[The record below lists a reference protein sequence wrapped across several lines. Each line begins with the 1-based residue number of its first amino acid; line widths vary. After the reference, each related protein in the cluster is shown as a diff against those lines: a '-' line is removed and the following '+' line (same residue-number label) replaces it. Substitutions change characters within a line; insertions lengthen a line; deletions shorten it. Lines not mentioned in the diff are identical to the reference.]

1 MPKRVGFLY
10 EKMCDKKF
18 IRSTIL
24 DAARRRHKRH
34 DIAKVLADLDGY
46 VDRAYDMLVNDSYVP
61 SQPKEVERYD
71 ESSQKWRHIQM
82 VPFWPDGIMQ
92 WLLVAAMK
100 PVLMRGMHPWSCAS
114 VPGRGGIRVH
124 KKIQRVMRHDPKGSR
139 YAAELDVAHYYP
151 SVSIKRLIWMLA
163 RKIKDK
169 RFLKMVY
176 SILETCGGGLGI
188 GYYMCQ
194 WLANYYLERIDWQIE
209 TMPGIT
215 VVTRHMD
222 NYTLLGPNKKQLHKA
237 VQQIAELM
245 KKIGLTMKKNWQ
257 VYRTTFTTKVAQAHA
272 LLPER
277 KRRLRKPRM
286 VAAVGY
292 RYSHKHTILRKR
304 NFLRLTRQ
312 CRKAKKRLDA
322 GRRVTYKLA
331 SGLMS
336 RAGQLRHCDS
346 HKVRVKYIDPIK
358 VKNLKEVIRYE
369 SKRRLGAQQCVFAG
383 GAA

>member
-10 EKMCDKKF
+10 DKMCNKDF
-18 IRSTIL
+18 IRTVIYQ
-24 DAARRRHKRH
+24 AAERRHSRS
-34 DIAKVLADLDGY
+34 DIAKVLADVEKY
-46 VDRAYDMLVNDSYVP
+46 VDLTYDMVVNDTYVP
-61 SQPKEVERYD
+61 SKPKEKEVYD

-114 VPGRGGIRVH
+114 VPGRGGIRAH
-124 KKIQRVMRHDPKGSR
+124 KKIQRTMRHDPKGSR

-169 RFLKMVY
+169 RFLRMVY

-188 GYYMCQ
+188 GYYICQ
-194 WLANYYLERIDWQIE
+194 WLANYYLERLDWYIE
-209 TMPGIT
+209 TLPGIT
-215 VVTRHMD
+215 LMTRHMD
-222 NYTLLGPNKKQLHKA
+222 NYTLLGPNKKLLHKA
-237 VQQIAELM
+237 VRQIAAFMQKL
-245 KKIGLTMKKNWQ
+245 GLTMKENWQ
-257 VYRTTFTTKVAQAHA
+257 VYRTTFTAKVAKRHA
-272 LLPER
+272 LLPE
-277 KRRLRKPRM
+277 KQRRLRKPRM
-286 VAAVGY
+286 VSAVGY
-292 RYSHKHTILRKR
+292 RFSHTYTTIRKR

-322 GRRVTYKLA
+322 GRRLTYRLA

-336 RAGQLRHCDS
+336 RAGQLKHCDS
-346 HKVRVKYIDPIK
+346 HGIRVKYIDPIK

-369 SKRRLGAQQCVFAG
+369 SKRRLGSQQCVFAG